1 MLTRRDRFRT
11 LPRILSEMP
20 AGILA
25 PDGDADGW
33 RRKVCCEH
41 MEGGSMLS
49 RRPAP
54 GPGAP
59 GYSRSPGSW
68 RALAQGRALLAAGLW
83 LALCAAGPA
92 AADEEDEA
100 GERELKPIGQ
110 VRVRPEF
117 RDNADFDGDRSDR
130 QKFYGM
136 RTRLGLDVKLNP
148 KLAGRIL
155 VQDSRYW
162 GVDEP
167 STISTATEKAATDLY
182 EGYVDLRWIW
192 DLPLDIRL
200 GRQAL
205 SYGRER
211 LVGPLDFSN
220 FGRTFDA
227 FRFRFTMG
235 AFVTDVF
242 SAKLVETNAPAPD
255 TTLRY
260 SDRDRNFSGLY
271 ISREGERV
279 ERADVYW
286 LRDIDKTQPSSPGEI
301 KRHTIGALARVN
313 MPASFAIEGE
323 YAYQTGTAGSPY
335 DIAAQMLT
343 LELLYA
349 REDLQ
354 NLKLAGGFDWATG
367 DGDPTDDEL
376 GTFSQLFPTSHAHLG
391 YIDYVGRQNIQDFR
405 GQASVTVL
413 KKSTLVGAYHWFRL
427 DEAAD
432 AWYNAAG
439 NVNQAGVRDFGP
451 DPARSARH
459 LGSEIDLLFRLVGFI
474 EQAGIEIGYS
484 HFFAGEVVRAG
495 GGPDDDSDW
504 AYLQVKLDI

>member
-1 MLTRRDRFRT
+1 
-11 LPRILSEMP
+11 
-20 AGILA
+20 
-25 PDGDADGW
+25 
-33 RRKVCCEH
+33 
-41 MEGGSMLS
+41 MLS

-54 GPGAP
+54 RSGALSP
-59 GYSRSPGSW
+59 QRSTMWPVVPA
-68 RALAQGRALLAAGLW
+68 RALLFLAAGLI
-83 LALCAAGPA
+83 LAAAAGPA
-92 AADEEDEA
+92 TADEEEETS
-100 GERELKPIGQ
+100 EREIKPIGQ

-117 RDNADFDGDRSDR
+117 RDNADFDADRPDR

-136 RTRLGLDVKLNP
+136 RTRLGLDVTLNP
-148 KLAGRIL
+148 KLEGRIL
-155 VQDSRYW
+155 VQDTRFW

-167 STISTATEKAATDLY
+167 STISTGTEEQATDLY
-182 EGYVDLRWIW
+182 EGYIDLRWIW
-192 DLPLDIRL
+192 DLPLDVRL
-200 GRQAL
+200 GRQTM

-220 FGRTFDA
+220 SGRTFDA

-242 SAKLVETNAPAPD
+242 SSKIVETNAPGAD
-255 TTLRY
+255 ITLRY

-301 KRHTIGALARVN
+301 KRHTIGGLARVN
-313 MPASFAIEGE
+313 LPASFAVEGE
-323 YAYQTGTAGSPY
+323 YAYQTGSAGSPF

-343 LELLYA
+343 LELLYS
-349 REDLQ
+349 RSDLYDM
-354 NLKLAGGFDWATG
+354 KLAGGLDWATG

-376 GTFSQLFPTSHAHLG
+376 GTFNQLFPTGHAHLG
-391 YIDYVGRQNIQDFR
+391 FIDYVGRQNIQDYR
-405 GQASVTVL
+405 AQASIKVWR
-413 KKSTLVGAYHWFRL
+413 KSTFLGAYHWFRL
-427 DEAAD
+427 DQAED

-439 NVNQAGVRDFGP
+439 NVNQAGVRSFGL
-451 DPARSARH
+451 DPARNERQ

-474 EQAGIEIGYS
+474 EQAGIEVGYS
-484 HFFAGEVVRAG
+484 HFFAGPVVRLD

>member
-1 MLTRRDRFRT
+1 
-11 LPRILSEMP
+11 
-20 AGILA
+20 
-25 PDGDADGW
+25 
-33 RRKVCCEH
+33 
-41 MEGGSMLS
+41 MLS
-49 RRPAP
+49 RHPAP

-59 GYSRSPGSW
+59 GFSRSARPGRAPA
-68 RALAQGRALLAAGLW
+68 RALALLAGGLL
-83 LALCAAGPA
+83 LALGAVGPA
-92 AADEEDEA
+92 AADEDE
-100 GERELKPIGQ
+100 GTPEREIKPIGQ

-117 RDNADFDGDRSDR
+117 RDNADFDGGRPDR

-148 KLAGRIL
+148 KLEGRIM

-167 STISTATEKAATDLY
+167 STVSTGTEKQATDLY

-200 GRQAL
+200 GRQTMT
-205 SYGRER
+205 YGRER

-242 SAKLVETNAPAPD
+242 SSKIVETNAPAPD

-279 ERADVYW
+279 ERAEVYW
-286 LRDIDKTQPSSPGEI
+286 LRDIDKTQPQSPGEI
-301 KRHTIGALARVN
+301 KRHTIGGLARVTL
-313 MPASFAIEGE
+313 PASFMVEGE

-343 LELLYA
+343 LELLYTRA
-349 REDLQ
+349 DIH
-354 NLKLAGGFDWATG
+354 NLKLTGGFDWATG

-376 GTFSQLFPTSHAHLG
+376 GTFNQLFPTGHAHLG
-391 YIDYVGRQNIQDFR
+391 SIDYVGRQNIQDLR
-405 GQASVTVL
+405 GQASITVL
-413 KKSTLVGAYHWFRL
+413 KKSTLLGAYHWFRL

-439 NVNQAGVRDFGP
+439 GVNQAGVRNFGP
-451 DPARSARH
+451 DPTRSERQ
-459 LGSEIDLLFRLVGFI
+459 LGSEIDLLFRLGGFI

-495 GGPDDDSDW
+495 GGAGDDSDW
-504 AYLQVKLDI
+504 AYLAVKLDI